1 MESQNVELPGILK
14 DFKVYLDNDTVYTQ
28 YMKDFLFDNLCRL
41 YQQVESFNKMTN
53 YKLNLITD
61 ESV

>member
-14 DFKVYLDNDTVYTQ
+14 EFKVYLENDTVYTQ
-28 YMKDFLFDNLCRL
+28 YMKEFLFDNLCRL
-41 YQQVESFNKMTN
+41 YQQIEAFNKMTN
-53 YKLNLITD
+53 FKLNITSD